1 MNDSIKIGLKF
12 IWYGLLLYWL
22 ISGVGAKKSK
32 NREPILKRFTLYWL
46 PLIVA
51 GLLLGPGEWFGHTWW
66 RENFVPH
73 TDFVG
78 YTGLAIAL
86 AGGIIACWSR
96 YLLGKNWSVSVQEKE
111 NHVLIKNGLYKYV
124 RHPIY
129 TGLLLLFAGNAL
141 IVGDYRGI
149 VAVIIVFC
157 AFWYKLKK
165 EEKLLT
171 EIFDSRYLEYKSG
184 TKAIFPYIL

>member
-1 MNDSIKIGLKF
+1 MDVTIKIGLKL
-12 IWYGLLLYWL
+12 IWYSLLLYWL
-22 ISGVGAKKSK
+22 ISGVGVKKSK
-32 NREPILKRFTLYWL
+32 SREPVLKRFILYWL

-73 TDFVG
+73 TNLVG
-78 YTGLAIAL
+78 YSGLSIAL
-86 AGGIIACWSR
+86 AGGVIACWSR
-96 YLLGKNWSVSVQEKE
+96 YLLGKNWSVSVQEKQ
-111 NHVLIKNGLYKYV
+111 NHSLIQTGLYKYV

-149 VAVIIVFC
+149 VATGIVFC
-157 AFWYKLKK
+157 AFWHKLKK

-171 EIFDSRYLEYKSG
+171 ELFNHEYLDYKTK
-184 TKAIFPYIL
+184 TKAIIPFII